1 LAESRQINWPTR
13 QAQGTLEMNHPLCM
27 FAVAGLLMLALI
39 VAAVGLVHSEPAKPE
54 VSLAEIGVQAD
65 VRPFEQ
71 AKRRP

>member
-1 LAESRQINWPTR
+1 
-13 QAQGTLEMNHPLCM
+13 MNHPLCM

-54 VSLAEIGVQAD
+54 VSLAEIGVHAD